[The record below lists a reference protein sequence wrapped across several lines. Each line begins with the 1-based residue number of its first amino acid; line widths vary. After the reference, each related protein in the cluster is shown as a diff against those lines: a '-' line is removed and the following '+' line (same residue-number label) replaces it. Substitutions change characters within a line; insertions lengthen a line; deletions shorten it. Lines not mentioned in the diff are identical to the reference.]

1 MLSDNIRK
9 LRKLIG
15 LKQSE
20 LAEKTGVHQKDI
32 SRWENGERI
41 PNATSLSKLAKAL
54 QCTLDDLIIEGE

>member
-1 MLSDNIRK
+1 MPGDNIRK

-32 SRWENGERI
+32 SRWESGERI

-54 QCTLDDLIIEGE
+54 QCTLDDLIREGE

>member
-1 MLSDNIRK
+1 MLGDNIRK

-15 LKQSE
+15 LKQSG
-20 LAEKTGVHQKDI
+20 LAEKTSVHQKDI

-54 QCTLDDLIIEGE
+54 QCTLDDLIREGE